1 MVVLTLAEIVLPALV
16 IVTTLFG
23 LLARGNPKPGG
34 VTLFLR
40 VGLVTFALAGAL
52 YFVAE
57 KTEVAARLGGAEWP
71 RNVYLGLGGGGAI
84 LVLMA
89 LFGNSLKKR

>member
-57 KTEVAARLGGAEWP
+57 KTEVGARLGGAEWP